1 MLTVIG
7 TSHRTQKK
15 NGALMVNTRGPVC
28 LFSGIV
34 RILDGKKE
42 HYRLQIFLMLKYNP
56 QKLKFDKFQSKSDI

>member
-1 MLTVIG
+1 
-7 TSHRTQKK
+7 
-15 NGALMVNTRGPVC
+15 MVNTKGPVC

-42 HYRLQIFLMLKYNP
+42 HYRLQIFLMFKYNP